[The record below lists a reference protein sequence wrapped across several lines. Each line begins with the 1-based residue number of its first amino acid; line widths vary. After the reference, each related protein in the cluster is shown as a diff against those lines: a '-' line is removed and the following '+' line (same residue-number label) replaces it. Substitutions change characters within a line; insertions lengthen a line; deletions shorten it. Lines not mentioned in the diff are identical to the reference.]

1 MNKFNKLHKLL
12 MEDLGA
18 EIMDADFDMH
28 EFLQKK
34 KVQKDTFVFNEG
46 EFERAFRRAWNP
58 EQTRK
63 MRYFYPGIHNIQE
76 MKDIYKEILTAP
88 NPKTAYKI
96 WTRIATDGFL
106 FQLMW
111 QLGYDCSY
119 SDKNQTLTFVP
130 HVASESV
137 IKENSVYDAKRD
149 FHSYYYIPN
158 QEQVYNRAIKEL
170 QKENMKIKQGDL
182 ERMAGKIAREI
193 ATFHLFEDEEDY
205 ELSFW
210 DEYAQTVNDY
220 KFRGIIKEDVNL
232 APHVK
237 KMQGYWKKDSNP
249 QRLIKS
255 IDNPDK
261 LINRWLAAIKI
272 GWTYAAEE
280 FEKAIR
286 ERGLLTDEEI
296 AEKKSKYSLDDEVK
310 VPERSKDEQRN
321 LSSWTTRSVYL
332 ALQKICEE
340 RNYKFELKHSK
351 NWNAVTDT
359 GKEMMARNG
368 RAWTVGYELV
378 VTNEGGTG
386 REVHY
391 DLDVVTNEGGGLY
404 GYVWGMAQ
412 TWRPTSLKQLI
423 YDMQDSFDRDF
434 EGKKQWNW

>member
-1 MNKFNKLHKLL
+1 
-12 MEDLGA
+12 MEKDIFTKTYLNLIK
-18 EIMDADFDMH
+18 ESTDTQYVFDEV
-28 EFLQKK
+28 EF
-34 KVQKDTFVFNEG
+34 D
-46 EFERAFRRAWNP
+46 RAFKRAW
-58 EQTRK
+58 TRDDTQK
-63 MRYFYPGIHNIQE
+63 MKQYFRKGMTVQE
-76 MKDIYKEILTAP
+76 IKDIYRELCQKVSDGDYKGAYRAWTKVLTS
-88 NPKTAYKI
+88 
-96 WTRIATDGFL
+96 GFL
-106 FQLMW
+106 FRLMW
-111 QLGYDCSY
+111 EMGYDCVVPN
-119 SDKNQTLTFVP
+119 KINGNNLEVKFTP
-130 HVASESV
+130 HVACE
-137 IKENSVYDAKRD
+137 SVYDAKRD
-149 FHSYYYIPN
+149 FHSYRYEPTE
-158 QEQVYNRAIKEL
+158 EQIYNRAVKEV
-170 QKENMKIKQGDL
+170 QKTKNVKQEDVEKLAKKITKNLMLMKSFRD
-182 ERMAGKIAREI
+182 
-193 ATFHLFEDEEDY
+193 EDDY
-205 ELSFW
+205 NDTFW

-220 KFRGIIKEDVNL
+220 KFRGVIKEDVNL

-310 VPERSKDEQRN
+310 VPERSKEEERN

-359 GKEMMARNG
+359 GKECMARNG

-378 VTNEGGTG
+378 VTNKGGTG

-404 GYVWGMAQ
+404 GYVWGMKQ